1 LKAINFNSRT
11 FMALLKQKKIVK
23 YMKYTHVKFVK
34 EHLLLKVGSNIMKN
48 KACAKKRH
56 DWILFNVLGAQ
67 KYFPL

>member
-1 LKAINFNSRT
+1 
-11 FMALLKQKKIVK
+11 
-23 YMKYTHVKFVK
+23 
-34 EHLLLKVGSNIMKN
+34 VGSNIMKN